1 MLEIH
6 RASLKRNRVDGYGE
20 VRVTLLYN
28 PATLHQWSMGPIN
41 SSNVN
46 EMWWFLQC
54 ILPALKLYLIGVKA
68 LLYQLFNNPLAL
80 PVLPA
85 QNGKVAIVTGG
96 ARGMGYETVRHLTR
110 LGMHVIIASN
120 HDNEGLTAVKRIC
133 EERNDAQVEF
143 EHLDL
148 ASLRSV
154 RQFVKR
160 FKHRGLP
167 LHVLV
172 NNAAVMLVPETKTEE
187 GFEQHFGINYLGH
200 FLLTSLLLD
209 TLKQSGQHDSYSR
222 IVTISSSAHHMGQLS
237 LKEAERRHSYSP
249 HAAYAHSKLALVL
262 FTYRL
267 QQELTAGGFPVTA
280 NVVDPGMVDTALY
293 RHLCSPAQLAKKLV
307 ARLLFW
313 TAAQGASTAIF
324 AATAAEL
331 EGVGGCYLHNGRR
344 ARSAAASYDE
354 ALQAHLWTQSCRLA
368 GLLPEPCR
376 AD

>member
-1 MLEIH
+1 M
-6 RASLKRNRVDGYGE
+6 A
-20 VRVTLLYN
+20 
-28 PATLHQWSMGPIN
+28 
-41 SSNVN
+41 
-46 EMWWFLQC
+46 FLQG
-54 ILPALKLYLIGVKA
+54 ILPFLKLYLIGVKV
-68 LLYQLFNNPLAL
+68 LLYQLFNSPFTLS
-80 PVLPA
+80 VLPK

-96 ARGMGYETVRHLTR
+96 AKGMGYETVRRLTS

-120 HDNEGLTAVKRIC
+120 HDNEGLAAVKRIC

-148 ASLRSV
+148 ASLKSV
-154 RQFVKR
+154 RQFVNR
-160 FKHRGLP
+160 FQHRGLP

-172 NNAAVMLVPETKTEE
+172 NNAAVMLVPESTTEE

-209 TLKQSGQHDSYSR
+209 TLKQSGQHDSCSR
-222 IVTISSSAHHMGQLS
+222 IVTISSSAHHMGH
-237 LKEAERRHSYSP
+237 LKRRQSYSP

-267 QQELTAGGFPVTA
+267 QHELTAGGFPVTA
-280 NVVDPGMVDTALY
+280 NAVDPGMVDTALY
-293 RHLCSPAQLAKKLV
+293 RHLCSPTQLAKRLV

-313 TAAQGASTAIF
+313 TPAQGASTAIF
-324 AATAAEL
+324 AAAAPEL

-344 ARSAAASYDE
+344 ARSSGDSYDE
-354 ALQAHLWTQSCRLA
+354 ALQADLWTQSCRLA
-368 GLLPEPCR
+368 GLLPEPRR